1 VDRKFHTWGA
11 LRTFLL
17 IAGFLLVPLLVH
29 AGGDKVHEVGI
40 KKYKFTPQE
49 ITIQAGET
57 VRWVNNE
64 IRQFHSVWFE
74 ESGEEEPVE
83 FFPDETYERTFVKP
97 GTFRYRCGPHEEM
110 TGVIHV
116 K

>member
-1 VDRKFHTWGA
+1 MDRKFHVRSVP
-11 LRTFLL
+11 RTFLL
-17 IAGFLLVPLLVH
+17 VAGFLLAPLLVY

-40 KKYKFTPQE
+40 IKYKYTPQE
-49 ITIQAGET
+49 ITIKAGET

-64 IRQFHSVWFE
+64 KRQFHSVWFE
-74 ESGEEEPVE
+74 ESGEEEPAE
-83 FFPDETYERTFVKP
+83 FFPEEIYERTFVKP